1 MTVAVH
7 PQWAAP
13 GGRVQLSSEWGLPAD
28 GPPRVSV
35 GEHDAHVVAA
45 SRNQLRIVVPAAAE
59 GGTMSVSVGHGQ
71 VASASIEVARTLTT
85 GLHQV
90 DNPAFDGLGRLYAT
104 QSGGPGTKVPA
115 PLYRVT
121 REGIREPVAVEIAN
135 PTSLALGPDGALYV
149 SSRFE
154 GTVFR
159 VMNDDR
165 VEVHASELGVPTG
178 LAFGSDGSLYVGDR
192 SGSVFRVS
200 ATRQV
205 ETFASLPASVA
216 AFHLA
221 FGPDDCL
228 YLTAPTLASRDAIY
242 RITPDRLVDIV
253 YEGFGRPQGL
263 AFDSEGDLYVAEAAA
278 GTAGLYRVRLA
289 PDGGR
294 ATAELAAAVPAI
306 IGVAFDPEGGVV
318 MASND
323 TIWRLDVDRRPY
335 WPGRTS

>member
-1 MTVAVH
+1 VT
-7 PQWAAP
+7 
-13 GGRVQLSSEWGLPAD
+13 
-28 GPPRVSV
+28 V
-35 GEHDAHVVAA
+35 GEHDAHVIAA
-45 SRNQLRIVVPAAAE
+45 SGSQLRIVVPAAAE
-59 GGTMSVSVGHGQ
+59 GGTTAVTVGH
-71 VASASIEVARTLTT
+71 APDADASIEIARTLTT

-121 REGIREPVAVEIAN
+121 RDGIREPVAVEIAN

-154 GTVFR
+154 GAVYR
-159 VMNDDR
+159 VTTDDR

-178 LAFGSDGSLYVGDR
+178 LAFGGDGSLYVGDR

-200 ATRQV
+200 ATKQV

-242 RITPDRLVDIV
+242 RITPDRLVDVV

-263 AFDSEGDLYVAEAAA
+263 AFDAKGDLYVAEAAA
-278 GTAGLYRVRLA
+278 GTAGLYRLTIGR
-289 PDGGR
+289 DGAS
-294 ATAELAAAVPAI
+294 ATAELVAAVPAI
-306 IGVAFDPEGGVV
+306 IGVAFDPDGGIV

-335 WPGRTS
+335 WPRRTS

>member
-1 MTVAVH
+1 MTVDVH
-7 PQWAAP
+7 PRWAAP
-13 GGRVQLSSEWGLPAD
+13 GGRVLLASKWTLPAD

-45 SRNQLRIVVPAAAE
+45 SGSQIRFIVPSAAE
-59 GGTMSVSVGHGQ
+59 GGTMAVTVGDGPGS
-71 VASASIEVARTLTT
+71 SATLEVARTLTT

-90 DNPAFDGLGRLYAT
+90 DSPAFDGLGRLYAT
-104 QSGGPGTKVPA
+104 QSGGQGTKVPA

-121 REGIREPVAVEIAN
+121 RDGIREPVAVEVAN

-154 GTVFR
+154 GTVYR
-159 VMNDDR
+159 VMTDDR

-178 LAFGSDGSLYVGDR
+178 LAFGGDGSLYVGDR

-200 ATRQV
+200 PTKQV
-205 ETFASLPASVA
+205 ETFATLPASVA

-242 RITPDRLVDIV
+242 RITPDRLVDVI

-263 AFDSEGDLYVAEAAA
+263 AFDSDGHLYVAEAAA
-278 GTAGLYRVRLA
+278 GASGLYRLDVGGKA
-289 PDGGR
+289 PVS
-294 ATAELAAAVPAI
+294 AELVAAVPAI
-306 IGVAFDPEGGVV
+306 IGVTFDPDGGIV

-323 TIWRLDVDRRPY
+323 TLWRLDVDRRPY
-335 WPGRTS
+335 WPARTS

>member
-1 MTVAVH
+1 L
-7 PQWAAP
+7 
-13 GGRVQLSSEWGLPAD
+13 LSDWTLPAD
-28 GPPRVSV
+28 GPPRVTI
-35 GEHDAHVVAA
+35 GQHDAHVVAA
-45 SRNQLRIVVPAAAE
+45 SRTQLRIVVPTGAE
-59 GGTMSVSVGHGQ
+59 GGTMSVIVGQ
-71 VASASIEVARTLTT
+71 DPERPDATAPVEIARTLTT

-121 REGIREPVAVEIAN
+121 RDGIREPVAVEIAN

-154 GTVFR
+154 GTVYR
-159 VMNDDR
+159 VMTDDR
-165 VEVHASELGVPTG
+165 VETHASELGVPTG
-178 LAFGSDGSLYVGDR
+178 LAFGGDGSLYVGDR

-200 ATRQV
+200 PTKQV

-242 RITPDRLVDIV
+242 RITPDRLVDVV

-263 AFDSEGDLYVAEAAA
+263 AFDSDGDLYVAEAAA
-278 GTAGLYRVRLA
+278 GAAGLYRLKIGR
-289 PDGGR
+289 GGES
-294 ATAELAAAVPAI
+294 TSAELVAAVPAI
-306 IGVAFDPEGGVV
+306 IGVAFDPDGGVV

-323 TIWRLDVDRRPY
+323 TIWRLDADRRPY
-335 WPGRTS
+335 WPARTS

>member
-1 MTVAVH
+1 MTIAIH

-13 GGRVQLSSEWGLPAD
+13 GGRVLLSSQWVLPD
-28 GPPRVSV
+28 DSPPRVLV
-35 GEHDAHVVAA
+35 GEHPAHVVAA
-45 SRNQLRIVVPAAAE
+45 SRRHLRIVVPAAAE
-59 GGTMSVSVGHGQ
+59 GGRMSVAVDGQ
-71 VASASIEVARTLTT
+71 AVTASIDVARTLTT

-154 GTVFR
+154 GAVYR

-165 VEVHASELGVPTG
+165 VEIHANELGVPTG
-178 LAFGSDGSLYVGDR
+178 LAFGHDGSLYVGDR

-200 ATRQV
+200 PTKQV

-242 RITPDRLVDIV
+242 RITPDRLVDVV

-278 GTAGLYRVRLA
+278 GTAGLYRLRLA
-289 PDGGR
+289 RDGQP
-294 ATAELAAAVPAI
+294 AAAELLAAVPAI
-306 IGVAFDPEGGVV
+306 IGVTFDPEGGVV

>member
-7 PQWAAP
+7 PRWAAP
-13 GGRVQLSSEWGLPAD
+13 GGRVLLTSDWTMAAD
-28 GPPRVSV
+28 GPPRVAV
-35 GEHDAHVVAA
+35 GEHEAHVVAA
-45 SRNQLRIVVPAAAE
+45 SRSHLRIIVPAAAE
-59 GGTMSVSVGHGQ
+59 GGTMAITVGHGPE
-71 VASASIEVARTLTT
+71 ASIEIARTLTT

-90 DNPAFDGLGRLYAT
+90 DNPVFDGLGRLYAT

-115 PLYRVT
+115 PLYRVA
-121 REGIREPVAVEIAN
+121 RDGIREPVAVEIAN

-154 GTVFR
+154 GTVYR
-159 VMNDDR
+159 VMTDDR

-178 LAFGSDGSLYVGDR
+178 LAFGTDGSLYVGDR

-200 ATRQV
+200 ATKQV

-242 RITPDRLVDIV
+242 RITPDRLVDVV

-263 AFDSEGDLYVAEAAA
+263 AFDSSGDLYVAEAAA
-278 GTAGLYRVRLA
+278 GTAGLYRLKIGS
-289 PDGGR
+289 DGAS
-294 ATAELAAAVPAI
+294 ATAELVVAVPAI
-306 IGVAFDPEGGVV
+306 IGVAFDPDGGIV

-323 TIWRLDVDRRPY
+323 TIWRLDVDCRPY
-335 WPGRTS
+335 WPARIS

>member
-1 MTVAVH
+1 MAVAVEG
-7 PQWAAP
+7 AAD
-13 GGRVQLSSEWGLPAD
+13 S
-28 GPPRVSV
+28 
-35 GEHDAHVVAA
+35 H
-45 SRNQLRIVVPAAAE
+45 
-59 GGTMSVSVGHGQ
+59 
-71 VASASIEVARTLTT
+71 ASIEVARTLTT

-90 DNPAFDGLGRLYAT
+90 DNPAFDGVGRLYAT

-121 REGIREPVAVEIAN
+121 RDGIREPVAIEIAN
-135 PTSLALGPDGALYV
+135 PTSIALGPDGALYV

-154 GTVFR
+154 GTVYR
-159 VMNDDR
+159 MTTDDR
-165 VEVHASELGVPTG
+165 IEVHASELGVPTG
-178 LAFGSDGSLYVGDR
+178 LAFAGDGSLFVGDR

-200 ATRQV
+200 PTKQV

-242 RITPDRLVDIV
+242 RITPDRLVDVV

-263 AFDSEGDLYVAEAAA
+263 AFDADGDLYVAEAAA
-278 GTAGLYRVRLA
+278 GAAGLYRVTLA
-289 PDGGR
+289 RPGTD
-294 ATAELAAAVPAI
+294 ATAELVAAVPAI
-306 IGVAFDPEGGVV
+306 VGVAFDPDGGVV

-323 TIWRLDVDRRPY
+323 TLWRLDVDRRPY
-335 WPGRTS
+335 WPARTS

>member
-7 PQWAAP
+7 PRWAAP
-13 GGRVQLSSEWGLPAD
+13 GGRVLLSSEWALPAD
-28 GPPRVSV
+28 GPPRVAV

-45 SRNQLRIVVPAAAE
+45 SRTQLRIVVPAAAE
-59 GGTMSVSVGHGQ
+59 GGPMSVTVGDGPD
-71 VASASIEVARTLTT
+71 AALSIEIARTLTT

-121 REGIREPVAVEIAN
+121 RDGIREPVAVEIAN

-154 GTVFR
+154 GTVYR
-159 VMNDDR
+159 VMTDDR

-178 LAFGSDGSLYVGDR
+178 LAFGGDGSLYVGDR

-200 ATRQV
+200 ATKQV
-205 ETFASLPASVA
+205 DTFASLPASVA

-242 RITPDRLVDIV
+242 RITPDRLVDVV

-263 AFDSEGDLYVAEAAA
+263 AFDSNGDLYVAEAAA
-278 GTAGLYRVRLA
+278 GTAGLYRLKIGNDGA
-289 PDGGR
+289 PS
-294 ATAELAAAVPAI
+294 TAELVVAVPAI
-306 IGVAFDPEGGVV
+306 IGVTFDPDGGIV

-323 TIWRLDVDRRPY
+323 TIWRLDADLRPY
-335 WPGRTS
+335 WPARIS

>member
-1 MTVAVH
+1 MTIAVH
-7 PQWAAP
+7 PLWAAP
-13 GGRVQLSSEWGLPAD
+13 GGRVLLSSDWTLPAD
-28 GPPRVSV
+28 GPPRVTV

-45 SRNQLRIVVPAAAE
+45 SHQHLRIVVPAAAE
-59 GGTMSVSVGHGQ
+59 GGTMAVK
-71 VASASIEVARTLTT
+71 VAQSPDVTASIEVARTLTT

-104 QSGGPGTKVPA
+104 QSGGHGTKVPA

-154 GTVFR
+154 GTVYR
-159 VMNDDR
+159 VMADDR
-165 VEVHASELGVPTG
+165 VEVFASELGVPTG
-178 LAFGSDGSLYVGDR
+178 LAFGGDGSLYVGDR

-200 ATRQV
+200 PARQV

-216 AFHLA
+216 AFHMA

-228 YLTAPTLASRDAIY
+228 YLTAPTLASRDAVY
-242 RITPDRLVDIV
+242 RVTPDRLVDVV
-253 YEGFGRPQGL
+253 YDGFGRPQGL
-263 AFDSEGDLYVAEAAA
+263 AFDADGDLYVAEAAA
-278 GTAGLYRVRLA
+278 GTAGLYRLRL
-289 PDGGR
+289 GGADPPR
-294 ATAELAAAVPAI
+294 AELVAAVPAI
-306 IGVAFDPEGGVV
+306 VGVAFDPDGGVL

-323 TIWRLDVDRRPY
+323 TIWRVDVDRRPY
-335 WPGRTS
+335 WPVRTS

>member
-13 GGRVQLSSEWGLPAD
+13 GGRVLLSSQWILGSDA
-28 GPPRVSV
+28 PPRVAV
-35 GEHDAHVVAA
+35 GDHDAHVVAA
-45 SRNQLRIVVPAAAE
+45 SARHLRIVVPAAAE
-59 GGTMSVSVGHGQ
+59 GGTMPVTVGQ
-71 VASASIEVARTLTT
+71 DPTPVASIEVARTLTT

-90 DNPAFDGLGRLYAT
+90 DNPVFDGLGRLYVT

-121 REGIREPVAVEIAN
+121 RDGIREPVAVEIAN

-154 GTVFR
+154 GTVYKL
-159 VMNDDR
+159 MTDDR

-178 LAFGSDGSLYVGDR
+178 VAFGPDGSLYVGDR

-200 ATRQV
+200 PTKQV
-205 ETFASLPASVA
+205 ETFATLPASVA

-242 RITPDRLVDIV
+242 RITPDRLVDVV

-263 AFDSEGDLYVAEAAA
+263 AFDASGHLYVAEAAA
-278 GTAGLYRVRLA
+278 GAAGLYRL
-289 PDGGR
+289 DLTTR
-294 ATAELAAAVPAI
+294 ATDIVAELVAAVPAI
-306 IGVAFDPEGGVV
+306 IGVTFDPDGGVV

-335 WPGRTS
+335 WPVRTS